1 MRRRLFLYMGALAV
15 LLLGALLGMV
25 IAGVVGYFSIRLVNL
40 LADKGKFGAFAYY
53 CWIAGAIFLVLSL
66 LGVTF
71 VHA

>member
-1 MRRRLFLYMGALAV
+1 MIGAERF
-15 LLLGALLGMV
+15 
-25 IAGVVGYFSIRLVNL
+25 YFT
-40 LADKGKFGAFAYY
+40 GKFGAFAYY